1 MNMLIRQA
9 RVLDPKQQLDCVA
22 DVHIKDGKIQSIGHN
37 LKSQVDQ
44 VIDAQNH
51 ILCPSFTDLLTYLRQ
66 PGNSQQGTIASE
78 TQAAASAGFGTLLPS
93 PDTQP
98 CTDSTAVLELVQD
111 RAQQAGFCQLLPV
124 GALTQ
129 GLKSSHLSNM
139 QRLSQ
144 AGARVFSNAGYDF
157 ADNTIL
163 LRCYEYAATYGLKI
177 FVQARDE
184 ALSNGHMHSGAL
196 ATRLGLNGI
205 PVIAETLA
213 ISRHLQFMQHT
224 GVSGHFQ
231 QLSSADGVQMIRQA
245 KAQGM
250 SITADVDLA
259 HLCFTEQQLHSY
271 ASQYHVQPP
280 LRSETDRQAL
290 LAGLA
295 DGTIDAIV
303 SAHQPHEAAAK
314 QAPFADT
321 ATGMAMYDLFIPLL
335 LTLEGQANLTIDHL
349 INALTHNPASIAGS
363 NSHRLTKGA
372 IANLCLID
380 PNQQWH
386 FDTHQQQS
394 HGANICLNN
403 MSHQGRV
410 VLTLQQ
416 GRLTWQTS

>member
-1 MNMLIRQA
+1 M
-9 RVLDPKQQLDCVA
+9 
-22 DVHIKDGKIQSIGHN
+22 
-37 LKSQVDQ
+37 
-44 VIDAQNH
+44 
-51 ILCPSFTDLLTYLRQ
+51 
-66 PGNSQQGTIASE
+66 
-78 TQAAASAGFGTLLPS
+78 
-93 PDTQP
+93 
-98 CTDSTAVLELVQD
+98 
-111 RAQQAGFCQLLPV
+111 
-124 GALTQ
+124 
-129 GLKSSHLSNM
+129 
-139 QRLSQ
+139 
-144 AGARVFSNAGYDF
+144 
-157 ADNTIL
+157 
-163 LRCYEYAATYGLKI
+163 RCYEYAATYGLKI

-280 LRSETDRQAL
+280 LRNETDRQAL

-349 INALTHNPASIAGS
+349 INALTHNPASIAGG
-363 NSHRLTKGA
+363 NSHRLTEGA

-416 GRLTWQTS
+416 GRVTWQTS